1 MPFLNLKKSNA
12 LRVLSESMQQLNLID
27 QNALSVA
34 NTAREFTI
42 TISERFLIFRFSKT
56 ELKFS

>member
-12 LRVLSESMQQLNLID
+12 LRVLSESMLQLNLID
-27 QNALSVA
+27 QNALSMA

-42 TISERFLIFRFSKT
+42 TISELFLIFRFSKT